1 RTRLDG
7 QLLEVRAVLVALRQP
22 EPLLVGEGAVVGDRL
37 VVHVRA
43 VLVVGADRVRVP
55 ELVVD
60 VLALDAALAE
70 VDQRAVAR
78 HLLQPLRVHL
88 GDAGGG
94 LRGRARRRLGGRALV
109 GRLRRRRGRCGRG
122 GGGGRGRG
130 RRGRRRLGRA
140 RRGGAAGRRGATGAR
155 RGGRRRRC
163 AAAGRQRRGA
173 RGERDRL
180 QELATVRG
188 AQSHGSRSSL
198 AVRGHHTRGRL
209 ARPPPR

>member
-78 HLLQPLRVHL
+78 HMLQPLRVHL

-140 RRGGAAGRRGATGAR
+140 RRGGAAGRGGATDAPLQAASVAAPAASAIVFRNSR
-155 RGGRRRRC
+155 RFGVRKAMVPGPPLLC
-163 AAAGRQRRGA
+163 AGIIPEAG
-173 RGERDRL
+173 
-180 QELATVRG
+180 
-188 AQSHGSRSSL
+188 
-198 AVRGHHTRGRL
+198 
-209 ARPPPR
+209 